1 MINEFITA
9 FKKSFSSDYQMSK
22 MRQIDIQVDTIKRL
36 FDHVD
41 INELTEEKKY
51 ELEKM
56 VNGSKPDNAWFISK
70 KALK

>member
-36 FDHVD
+36 FDNID
-41 INELTEEKKY
+41 LNELPEEKKY

-56 VNGSKPDNAWFISK
+56 VNGSKPHNA
-70 KALK
+70 